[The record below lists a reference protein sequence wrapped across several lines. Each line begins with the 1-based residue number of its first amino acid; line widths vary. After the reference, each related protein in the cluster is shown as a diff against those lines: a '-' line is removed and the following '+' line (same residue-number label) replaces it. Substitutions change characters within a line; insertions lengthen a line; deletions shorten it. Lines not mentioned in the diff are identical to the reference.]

1 MVSFEGR
8 MKGGSPT
15 HVPTLATIEGFARRA
30 ERRLRAG
37 RALGWASRATS
48 AGLVLV
54 AILVVLRKAGVLV
67 ERTCIEGIAI
77 VGLLVLGVA
86 VAGYHRRLARREG
99 AIVLDRFHKLDDRLS
114 SALSFAELKEAER
127 SPLMRA
133 AIDDAIA
140 HAKLVD
146 PSRAVPIRLP
156 REWPLVLG
164 MGAVITAI
172 AFYQVRRPE
181 PIVHAKTI
189 ESVDVSEDDLDA
201 MREFLRDVDARLQS
215 DEAKAATGEFN
226 QLIEDLSQRRLDQT
240 EAFRKMQR
248 LEDKLLSGS
257 EADRKAFEDAVRK
270 IGEELQK
277 SDLAKPTGEALS
289 RGRLDAAERT
299 LKELAKQLR
308 EARANGKAPD
318 KGALEKLRDAL
329 RQAAQD
335 PSKRAE
341 ALEKRR
347 EELRQDL
354 LRQRARAGDAGPQ
367 DEEEKSLLKKKEREL
382 ERLDREHES
391 QAETKRELDRL
402 DRELEKAAEDLMK
415 DLGASAEDLEQAA
428 EDINRMAKREMS
440 KQEKEELRQK
450 LRDLRETLRQKAN
463 AGGADAERRK
473 MFQRRAR
480 GQAGA
485 SGAPGERGERGG
497 AEKGGSESGESPSD
511 GDGEGQQGAGNK
523 GESGKA
529 GEAWVLGPNGEKLLM
544 ITKGSGRRGGSGATQ
559 GAGEGSE
566 PGRGIGRDHED
577 AVLGKKATS
586 AKMGT
591 ADTQV
596 EGTET
601 GQGGSRSEVIL
612 GAAERGFATKR
623 YKDVYREYQT
633 VAEEALGKDEI
644 PGGYRFYV
652 RRYFQLIRPREPGAQ
667 ATGGA
672 PPSPPAPS
680 GDAP

>member
-1 MVSFEGR
+1 
-8 MKGGSPT
+8 MKGESPT
-15 HVPTLATIEGFARRA
+15 HVPTLATIERFARLA

-37 RALGWASRATS
+37 RALRWASTATS
-48 AGLVLV
+48 GGLVVV
-54 AILVVLRKAGVLV
+54 AILVGLRKASLLGERVFVEGLV
-67 ERTCIEGIAI
+67 FIGLIAI
-77 VGLLVLGVA
+77 GVA
-86 VAGYHRRLARREG
+86 LAGYRRRLPQREG
-99 AIVLDRFHKLDDRLS
+99 AIVLDRFHTLDDRLS
-114 SALSFAELKEAER
+114 SALSFAEFAEEER

-140 HAKLVD
+140 HADGVD
-146 PSRAVPIRLP
+146 PVRAVPIRLP
-156 REWPLVLG
+156 REWPFILG
-164 MGAVITAI
+164 MGAVITSI
-172 AFYQVRRPE
+172 ALYRVHRPE
-181 PIVHAKTI
+181 PVVHAKTI
-189 ESVDVSEDDLDA
+189 EAVDVSEDDLDA

-226 QLIEDLSQRRLDQT
+226 QLIEDLSQRRLDRT

-270 IGEELQK
+270 MGEELQK

-289 RGRLDAAERT
+289 RGRLDAAERA
-299 LKELAKQLR
+299 LKDLAKQLR
-308 EARANGKAPD
+308 EARANGKTPD
-318 KGALEKLRDAL
+318 KQVLEKLRDAL
-329 RQAAQD
+329 RRAAQD
-335 PSKRAE
+335 SSKRAE

-354 LRQRARAGDAGPQ
+354 LRQRARAGDAGAHE
-367 DEEEKSLLKKKEREL
+367 EEEKSLLKKKEREL
-382 ERLDREHES
+382 ERLDREHET
-391 QAETKRELDRL
+391 QAEAKRELDRL
-402 DRELEKAAEDLMK
+402 DRELEKAAEDLMN

-428 EDINRMAKREMS
+428 EDMNRMAKREMT

-463 AGGADAERRK
+463 AGGTDAERRK

-485 SGAPGERGERGG
+485 TGARGERGQ
-497 AEKGGSESGESPSD
+497 ADKGGAESGEGPSA
-511 GDGEGQQGAGNK
+511 GEGEGEGEQGGGAK
-523 GESGKA
+523 GEGGKA

-544 ITKGSGRRGGSGATQ
+544 ITKGGGRRGGSGGTN
-559 GAGEGSE
+559 GASEGAE
-566 PGRGIGRDHED
+566 AGRGIGRGHDD
-577 AVLGKKATS
+577 AVLGKKASS
-586 AKMGT
+586 AKVGT

-596 EGTET
+596 EGRET

-612 GAAERGFATKR
+612 GAAERGFASKR
-623 YKDVYREYQT
+623 YQDVYREYQT

-652 RRYFQLIRPREPGAQ
+652 RRYFQLIRPREPGAE
-667 ATGGA
+667 AVGNP

-680 GDAP
+680 GAAP